1 MYRVIVITGC
11 IMNPIGQIQALNPFI
26 QSAGAVSRRNAGAAG
41 GVGGGQPPEQT
52 GLVDRLNQMGN
63 GELKPAVAGSHLGN
77 RLDMTA

>member
-1 MYRVIVITGC
+1 
-11 IMNPIGQIQALNPFI
+11 MNAIGQIQALNPFI
-26 QSAGAVSRRNAGAAG
+26 KSAGAVNGRHAGGAAA
-41 GVGGGQPPEQT
+41 VGGGQPPEQT